1 MATDT
6 STRSKDD
13 QAANHSQLPG
23 WAKLVKGAADG
34 INLRDWEAWK
44 SYLKGRESVAPLQS
58 LVSGKKSP
66 PLAWAFFAD
75 EALDARTVPL
85 LEKLGEIASGRTRPT
100 TKIIAELQSWLGDL
114 ERRVAERNLVLEMLA
129 WTHALPKL
137 VTIVEADLW
146 WELADKLLSHASD
159 AASTHF
165 ENKVFEQGLA
175 GELPLTLAYL
185 LPELK
190 ACRQLGKPALH
201 VLDEGMQ
208 ALTDGEGLPKVDQL
222 LHLRAILACWTRS
235 LVMIRATDGLS
246 LSEDAFTQYQWMVRH
261 YLRLTRA
268 DGTQTL
274 TGGISGVYN
283 RHLINTALAESDDE
297 EDNEIAELTLPK
309 QRGKLSDLHLPH
321 PGYESGWSQF
331 AYLRTDWQ
339 RNSPRL
345 TVRHDLEP
353 LIVELES
360 RQDVVLSG
368 AWETSI
374 SVDGVQLAPT
384 DNWEQVGWQTDDDGD
399 YLELEQPWTEDV
411 RLQRLFF
418 LAREDNFLW
427 MTDTILVEQPA
438 GKIQYE
444 CKPPIPRGVQFAQPE
459 ETNEV
464 LLQLPRSK
472 ATLLPVGINE
482 WKSDSS
488 LGKFQV
494 SGDQLTLTQTGR
506 GQAMCVP
513 LLFDLA
519 KKDQGKPLT
528 WRQLTVA
535 EKLIIQPRDKA
546 VAYRVQTA
554 TGHWA
559 FYRSMT
565 PKASRTF
572 LGVNLIAESLVAR
585 FDEAGDI
592 EKLLEVEAS
601 E

>member
-23 WAKLVKGAADG
+23 WAKLVKGAADS
-34 INLRDWEAWK
+34 INLRDWDAWK
-44 SYLKGRESVAPLQS
+44 PYLKSRDSIAPLQS

-66 PLAWAFFAD
+66 PLGWAFFAD

-85 LEKLGEIASGRTRPT
+85 LETLGEIASGRTRPT

-137 VTIVEADLW
+137 VSIVDAELW
-146 WELADKLLSHASD
+146 WELADKLMSHASD
-159 AASTHF
+159 AASTNF

-175 GELPLTLAYL
+175 GELPLTLAYQ

-190 ACRQLGKPALH
+190 ACRQLGKPALK

-208 ALTDGEGLPKVDQL
+208 ELTDGQGLPKVDQH

-235 LVMIRATDGLS
+235 LVMIRKIDGLS

-283 RHLINTALAESDDE
+283 RHLISTALAESNDE
-297 EDNEIAELTLPK
+297 EDNVIAELTLPK
-309 QRGKLSDLHLPH
+309 LRGNSSDLLLPH
-321 PGYESGWSQF
+321 PGYESAWSEF
-331 AYLRTDWQ
+331 AYLRADWH

-368 AWETSI
+368 AWDTSI
-374 SVDGVQLAPT
+374 SINGNQLAPT

-399 YLELEQPWTEDV
+399 YLELEQPWSDDV

-418 LAREDNFLW
+418 LAREDHFLW
-427 MTDTILVEQPA
+427 MTDTILVDKPA
-438 GKIQYE
+438 SKIQYE
-444 CKPPIPRGVQFAQPE
+444 CKPPFARGVELTQAE

-464 LLQLPRSK
+464 LAQLPRSK
-472 ATLLPVGINE
+472 ATVLPVGINE

-488 LGKFQV
+488 LGRFQV
-494 SGDQLTLTQTGR
+494 AGDKLTLSQTGS
-506 GQAMCVP
+506 GNAMCVP
-513 LLFDLA
+513 LMFDLI

-535 EKLIIQPRDKA
+535 EKLVIQTRDRA
-546 VAYRVQTA
+546 VGYRVQTA

-572 LGVNLIAESLVAR
+572 LGINLIAESLVAR
-585 FDEAGDI
+585 FDKAGDI
-592 EKLLEVEAS
+592 EKLLEVESS